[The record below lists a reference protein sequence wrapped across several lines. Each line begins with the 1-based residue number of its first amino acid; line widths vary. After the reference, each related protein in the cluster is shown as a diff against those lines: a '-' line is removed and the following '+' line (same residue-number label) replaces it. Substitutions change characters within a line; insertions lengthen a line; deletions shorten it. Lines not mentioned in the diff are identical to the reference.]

1 MRTPTRI
8 VMSLALAWIFTPGA
22 GMVPGVGAHLDAQ
35 EVGAQR
41 AVLVTGASTGIGR
54 KTAELLASRGFFVY
68 AGARKAQ
75 DLEDLNAIEN
85 IQAIRLD
92 VTIQEEIDAAV
103 ETVRAAGR
111 GLYGLIN
118 NAGVAV
124 VAPLIEVDE
133 AELEFQ
139 MDVNVFGPYR
149 VTKAFAPLIIESKGR
164 ISTTGSLSGFV
175 TWPLG
180 GPYTM
185 SKHAVEAYSDVLAM
199 EMAAFDVQ
207 VSVIEPG
214 NYNSRIF
221 QNLMQRMEERGYTTE
236 GSMYQ
241 AQLDRLF
248 GSVEAGLDE
257 PEPDDVAE
265 AFYHALS
272 DENPKAHYLVVP
284 IQREA
289 EITIRAAITRLIQI
303 NEGHDFSYD
312 RDELVR
318 MLDEALERL
327 GR

>member
-1 MRTPTRI
+1 
-8 VMSLALAWIFTPGA
+8 
-22 GMVPGVGAHLDAQ
+22 
-35 EVGAQR
+35 
-41 AVLVTGASTGIGR
+41 VLVTGASTGIGR

-68 AGARKAQ
+68 AGARKAA
-75 DLEDLNAIEN
+75 DLAELDAIEN
-85 IQAIRLD
+85 MQSIRLD

-103 ETVRAAGR
+103 ETVRAEGR

-124 VAPLIEVDE
+124 IAPLIEADE
-133 AELEFQ
+133 EEMLFQ
-139 MDVNVFGPYR
+139 MDVNVMGPYR
-149 VTKAFAPLIIESKGR
+149 VTKAFAPLIIESQGR

-185 SKHAVEAYSDVLAM
+185 SKHAVEAYSDVLAA
-199 EMAAFDVQ
+199 EMASFGVR

-214 NYNSRIF
+214 NYNSQIF
-221 QNLMQRMEERGYTTE
+221 PNLMQRMEERGYTTE
-236 GSMYQ
+236 GSLYKEQIDGLMGQ
-241 AQLDRLF
+241 
-248 GSVEAGLDE
+248 VEAGLDE

-265 AFYHALS
+265 AFFHAMS
-272 DENPKAHYLVVP
+272 DDDPKAHYLVVP

-289 EITIRAAITRLIQI
+289 EVTIRAALRRLVQI

-318 MLDEALERL
+318 MLDEALERSQ
-327 GR
+327 R

>member
-1 MRTPTRI
+1 MRPLVRI
-8 VMSLALAWIFTPGA
+8 IASFSLVWVFSLGA
-22 GMVPGVGAHLDAQ
+22 GPLPGTGALLEAQ
-35 EVGAQR
+35 EVAGQR

-68 AGARKAQ
+68 AGARKEQ
-75 DLEDLNAIEN
+75 DLRDLDAIEN
-85 IQAIRLD
+85 IQGIRLD

-124 VAPLIEVDE
+124 IGPLIEVDE

-139 MDVNVFGPYR
+139 MDVNVLGPYR

-164 ISTTGSLSGFV
+164 ISTTGSISGFA

-199 EMAAFDVQ
+199 EMAAFGVK

-221 QNLMQRMEERGYTTE
+221 QNLMQRLDERGYSTE
-236 GSMYQ
+236 GSLYQ
-241 AQLDRLF
+241 QQLDRLF
-248 GSVEAGLDE
+248 GSVEAGIDD

-272 DENPKAHYLVVP
+272 DENPKQHYLVVP
-284 IQREA
+284 NQREA
-289 EITIRAAITRLIQI
+289 EITIRAAIARLIQI
-303 NEGHDFSYD
+303 NEGHEFSYD

-318 MLDEALERL
+318 MLDEALERS

>member
-1 MRTPTRI
+1 MRAH
-8 VMSLALAWIFTPGA
+8 SLLALTALLA
-22 GMVPGVGAHLDAQ
+22 LSVPSLTSQGTTLNAQ
-35 EVGAQR
+35 EAGSQR

-68 AGARKAQ
+68 AGARKAA
-75 DLEDLNAIEN
+75 DLAELDAIEN
-85 IQAIRLD
+85 IRSIRLD
-92 VTIQEEIDAAV
+92 VTIQDEIDAAV
-103 ETVRAAGR
+103 ETVRAEGR

-124 VAPLIEVDE
+124 IAPLIEADE
-133 AELEFQ
+133 EEMLFQ
-139 MDVNVFGPYR
+139 LDVNVMGPYR
-149 VTKAFAPLIIESKGR
+149 VTKAFAPLIIESQGR

-185 SKHAVEAYSDVLAM
+185 SKHAVEAYSDVLAA
-199 EMAAFDVQ
+199 EMASFGVR

-214 NYNSRIF
+214 NYNSQIF
-221 QNLMQRMEERGYTTE
+221 PNLMQRMEERGYTAE
-236 GSMYQ
+236 GSLYQ
-241 AQLDRLF
+241 EQIEGLM
-248 GSVEAGLDE
+248 GQVEAGLDE

-265 AFYHALS
+265 AFFHAMS
-272 DENPKAHYLVVP
+272 DDDPKAHYLVVP

-289 EITIRAAITRLIQI
+289 EVTIRAALRRLVQI

-318 MLDEALERL
+318 MLDEALERS
-327 GR
+327 RR

>member
-1 MRTPTRI
+1 MITRAI
-8 VMSLALAWIFTPGA
+8 SILTATCVLTIAMSTLPG
-22 GMVPGVGAHLDAQ
+22 LDSRLEAQ
-35 EVGAQR
+35 AVEPQR

-54 KTAELLASRGFFVY
+54 VTAELLASRGFFVY
-68 AGARKAQ
+68 AGARKEE
-75 DLEDLNAIEN
+75 DLRALNAIAN

-103 ETVRAAGR
+103 ETVRAEKR

-133 AELEFQ
+133 GELDFQ

-149 VTKAFAPLIIESKGR
+149 VTKAFAPLIIESQGR

-175 TWPLG
+175 TWPMG

-185 SKHAVEAYSDVLAM
+185 SKHAIEAFSDVLAA
-199 EMAAFDVQ
+199 EMAPFGVQ

-221 QNLMQRMEERGYTTE
+221 QNLLQRLEERGYSTE
-236 GSMYQ
+236 GSLYQ
-241 AQLDRLF
+241 EQLDRML
-248 GSVEAGLDE
+248 GTVQAGRDE
-257 PEPDDVAE
+257 PEPDAVAE

-272 DENPKAHYLVVP
+272 DENPKRHYLVVP

-289 EITIRAAITRLIQI
+289 EITIRAAMTRLIQI
-303 NEGHDFSYD
+303 NAAHDFSYD

-318 MLDEALERL
+318 MLDEVLAASR
-327 GR
+327 R

>member
-1 MRTPTRI
+1 MKALPR
-8 VMSLALAWIFTPGA
+8 ALAILTVAWLFTPGA
-22 GMVPGVGAHLDAQ
+22 GSLPGTDSALHAQ
-35 EVGAQR
+35 ETGGQR

-54 KTAELLASRGFFVY
+54 MTAELLASRGFFVY

-75 DLEDLNAIEN
+75 DLQDLDAIDN
-85 IQAIRLD
+85 IQGIRLD

-103 ETVRAAGR
+103 ETVRQAGR

-124 VAPLIEVDE
+124 IAPLIEVDE
-133 AELEFQ
+133 GEMDFQ
-139 MDVNVFGPYR
+139 LDVNVMGPYR

-185 SKHAVEAYSDVLAM
+185 SKHAIEAFSDVLAM
-199 EMAAFDVQ
+199 EMAGFDVQ

-214 NYNSRIF
+214 NYNSRIY
-221 QNLMQRMEERGYTTE
+221 QNLTQRLNDRGYSTE
-236 GSMYQ
+236 GSRYKQQM
-241 AQLDRLF
+241 DRIL
-248 GSVEAGLDE
+248 GVADTEGTDPE
-257 PEPDDVAE
+257 PEAVAE
-265 AFYHALS
+265 AFYHAMS
-272 DENPKAHYLVVP
+272 DETPKRHYLVVP

-303 NEGHDFSYD
+303 NEAHDFSYD

-318 MLDEALERL
+318 MVDEALERS
-327 GR
+327 GG